1 MTGGDLR
8 RLAIRKAQK
17 SICTYKVSAVGLN
30 RRGEVIGKTF
40 NSPWL
45 DKRRGSSHAEMALMK
60 RYYKKGLKTIL
71 LVRVNNDGDLLPIDP
86 CDVCARKAQDLGIK
100 IKTIRSSHD

>member
-1 MTGGDLR
+1 MTGDDLR

-30 RRGEVIGKTF
+30 KRGEVIGKTF

-60 RYYKKGLKTIL
+60 RYYKKGLTSII
-71 LVRVNNDGDLLPIDP
+71 LVRVNNDGELLPIDP
-86 CDVCARKAQDLGIK
+86 CAVCAKKAQDLGIK
-100 IKTIRSSHD
+100 IKTIRSGHA